1 MPERSSWT
9 SCSRRAWPLDI
20 SNAKDGPRRA
30 LPTPAL
36 IRAGSIRPSA
46 GPKPH
51 AATRSPTL
59 ISNSPSEALAIP
71 SAAASTAMICGGIAC
86 HSPNAARFNRI
97 RSEDGFHVL
106 ICSSTQATAAARS
119 AAKAALSKAAS
130 ATITAVQRVPIV
142 GPFRL
147 WRVSV
152 DIFKIA
158 PLGLQGGN
166 TQPQGSHCLIDF
178 HRHGPRHCHA
188 ATDQNLPAHRD
199 QPAQVGGIGMQA
211 VLHIGAILAARKRR
225 YKPRQPALGFLK
237 ADLLL
242 IEKIGLRIARPE
254 VKLDRPPRFQ
264 PPQEPRH
271 RTHTAT
277 CRNHDQR
284 SLPRCRT
291 KGGVGANE
299 GLNGLPRLQPVQM
312 ARADTTLHLANRNF
326 KKAIGARRGQRIKP
340 RQITSGRHD
349 AHQIT
354 GLKRWQTCAE
364 QARLWHRGKTENR
377 GRCANLDPEI
387 TARDQAQALL
397 GRNCGGGVKKLDKCQ
412 GFAQGP
418 APKPRN
424 RRLTGGRSGTAD
436 GGPARRA
443 PLSPPAPCRQSR
455 NSAGTSGRQTRGL
468 PQEPQAVSPAPDCPE
483 SGWPARGPRHRHR
496 WRSELS
502 SVWWPETDLS
512 HSSQPYEPDAPPHAA
527 QGAGC
532 GQAPMSIRLR
542 CPPESAS
549 RPARGGRYG

>member
-211 VLHIGAILAARKRR
+211 GLHIGAILAARKRR
-225 YKPRQPALGFLK
+225 YKPRQPALGFPK

-254 VKLDRPPRFQ
+254 VQLDRP
-264 PPQEPRH
+264 
-271 RTHTAT
+271 
-277 CRNHDQR
+277 
-284 SLPRCRT
+284 
-291 KGGVGANE
+291 
-299 GLNGLPRLQPVQM
+299 PRLQPVQM
-312 ARADTTLHLANRNF
+312 ARAEPTLQLANRNF

-340 RQITSGRHD
+340 LQITSGRHD

-387 TARDQAQALL
+387 TARD
-397 GRNCGGGVKKLDKCQ
+397 
-412 GFAQGP
+412 
-418 APKPRN
+418 
-424 RRLTGGRSGTAD
+424 
-436 GGPARRA
+436 
-443 PLSPPAPCRQSR
+443 
-455 NSAGTSGRQTRGL
+455 
-468 PQEPQAVSPAPDCPE
+468 
-483 SGWPARGPRHRHR
+483 
-496 WRSELS
+496 
-502 SVWWPETDLS
+502 
-512 HSSQPYEPDAPPHAA
+512 
-527 QGAGC
+527 
-532 GQAPMSIRLR
+532 
-542 CPPESAS
+542 
-549 RPARGGRYG
+549 